1 MYADQYAV
9 SGTDVVRKF
18 ESAGVL
24 DYLFANYEA
33 LHTQGLGYLLPLI
46 DDYMNNQKQETE

>member
-1 MYADQYAV
+1 MYADQYDV

-24 DYLFANYEA
+24 DYLFDNYEV
-33 LHTQGLGYLLPLI
+33 LHTQGWGYLLPLI